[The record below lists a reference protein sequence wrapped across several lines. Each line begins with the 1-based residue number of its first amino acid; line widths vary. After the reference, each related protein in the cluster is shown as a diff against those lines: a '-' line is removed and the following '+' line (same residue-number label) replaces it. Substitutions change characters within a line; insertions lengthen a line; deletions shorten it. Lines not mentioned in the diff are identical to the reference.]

1 MNFLTALKFSL
12 MRKIALISDSYIQ
25 KVKGCDPVY
34 IFQWLAGF
42 IFFAL
47 SLSQATASHPA
58 KEQVSTWYDE
68 ILLSRSN
75 DSLLM
80 DLLQSKPVQRLK
92 HINQY
97 GVIQLVDS
105 AGHNNESYTR
115 FDHSLGVFYLLRRFG
130 APLREQVS
138 GLLHDVSHSA
148 FSHVSDYLYSEA
160 SDGDPNYHDSLFIVF
175 LEKHEIA
182 GILNQ
187 YRLSPVDVEPKHA
200 DFTRLERELP
210 DLCADRI
217 DYILQ
222 GAGRRGD
229 LNRTEVDYIIGSLRY
244 DVATSHW
251 YINNQEAARLLA
263 EASLELN
270 KNIFVTGWGRVLYRW
285 TAEAVKQLIAIG
297 ELTQEDFSYRMS
309 DIEVWNKL
317 SASKDSH
324 VRELMKQMQSVWY
337 NIYEVDNAVQADI
350 TFENLRCRVVDPR
363 VLTPDGWTRLS
374 SLDPVFKKSYAAEMK
389 RCRRLYVLIKSPKS

>member
-1 MNFLTALKFSL
+1 
-12 MRKIALISDSYIQ
+12 MRKIALIAVRYMQ
-25 KVKGCDPVY
+25 KVQDCDLVY
-34 IFQWLAGF
+34 IFQGLAGF
-42 IFFAL
+42 IFFVL
-47 SLSQATASHPA
+47 SFSQAIASHPA
-58 KEQVSTWYDE
+58 KEQISTWYGE
-68 ILLSRSN
+68 ILLSCSD
-75 DSLLM
+75 DSLLV
-80 DLLQSKPVQRLK
+80 DLLRSKPVQRLK

-148 FSHVSDYLYSEA
+148 FSHVSDYLYSEVSA
-160 SDGDPNYHDSLFIVF
+160 GDPNYHDSLFIMF
-175 LEKHEIA
+175 LKKYGIA
-182 GILNQ
+182 RILSQ
-187 YRLSPVDVEPKHA
+187 YGLSPVDVEPKHT
-200 DFTRLERELP
+200 DYTRLERELP

-229 LNRTEVDYIIGSLRY
+229 LSRAEVDYIIGSLRY
-244 DVATSHW
+244 DAAILHW

-297 ELTQEDFSYRMS
+297 ELTQEDFAYRMG
-309 DIEVWNKL
+309 DVEVWNKL
-317 SASKDSH
+317 SDSKDPHAS
-324 VRELMKQMQSVWY
+324 RLMKQMKSAWY
-337 NIYEVDNAVQADI
+337 NIYEVDNTVQADI

-363 VLTPDGWTRLS
+363 VLTPDGWSRLS
-374 SLDPVFKKSYAAEMK
+374 SLDPVFRKSYDAEME
-389 RCRRLYVLIKSPKS
+389 RCRRLYVVIKSPKS